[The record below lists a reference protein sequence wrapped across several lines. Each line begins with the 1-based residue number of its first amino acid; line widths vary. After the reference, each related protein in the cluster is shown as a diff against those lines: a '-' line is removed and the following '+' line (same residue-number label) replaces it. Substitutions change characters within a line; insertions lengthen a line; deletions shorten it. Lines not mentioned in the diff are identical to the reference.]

1 MKPTVKFDRTLVT
14 VLVDEVL
21 HVMLELT
28 APPAVAIERAP
39 IDVVVVLDRSGSMSG
54 EPLQSVTEATAQ
66 LLRQAREDDSINAIV
81 LRVSSPGGGH
91 RRQPLHRRLSPP
103 HHVPPQPTANRPPTL
118 PRSTRPLTAPP
129 PSRRTSP
136 ATG

>member
-66 LLRQAREDDSINAIV
+66 LLRLAGPDDRMAVVAFDNEVQLV
-81 LRVSSPGGGH
+81 L
-91 RRQPLHRRLSPP
+91 PLA
-103 HHVPPQPTANRPPTL
+103 HHDADVAG
-118 PRSTRPLTAPP
+118 RSVR
-129 PSRRTSP
+129 S
-136 ATG
+136 